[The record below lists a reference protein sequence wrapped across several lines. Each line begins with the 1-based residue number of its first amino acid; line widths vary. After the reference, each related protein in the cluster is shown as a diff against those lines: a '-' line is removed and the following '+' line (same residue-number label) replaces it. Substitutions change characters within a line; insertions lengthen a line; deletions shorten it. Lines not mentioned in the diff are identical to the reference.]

1 MNTHKI
7 PKTSNRIGYIPLN
20 IMNKL
25 KNYIHAYFDQNPDGE
40 DVTLEVFK
48 QLGGLQG
55 IEILAQQF
63 NKTTDA
69 IKQDI
74 GLAISIIGKELYPD
88 SFESIGSRKT
98 PIDAKESGIHNY
110 TKHRLKKKPTI
121 DLIFGCIQSKED
133 GVAYQNKIRE
143 E

>member
-1 MNTHKI
+1 MSVGKI

-20 IMNKL
+20 VMNKL
-25 KNYIHAYFDQNPDGE
+25 KNYIHAYFEQNPEGE

-55 IEILAQQF
+55 IEALALQF
-63 NKTTDA
+63 NKTPDA

-74 GLAISIIGKELYPD
+74 GLAIAIAGKELYPD
-88 SFESIGSRKT
+88 SFESVGSRKT
-98 PIDAKESGIHNY
+98 PVDAKDSGIHNY

-133 GVAYQNKIRE
+133 GVAYQNKMRE